1 MPLFQSGIF
10 FEPRSVKKANSYQY
24 QFNAG
29 QTNASWSFTQAL
41 NGEVNFKE
49 NPASGTPGG
58 STLLTPTIYDLPSIW
73 HYTILF
79 ENNNIYV
86 SAKADFIDGIGNPS
100 HALDWDYIG
109 LNVIKGSVNSN
120 VPFTFF
126 A

>member
-10 FEPRSVKKANSYQY
+10 FEPRSVKKANSYQ
-24 QFNAG
+24 
-29 QTNASWSFTQAL
+29 WSFTQAL

-109 LNVIKGSVNSN
+109 LNKGVSQ
-120 VPFTFF
+120 
-126 A
+126 

>member
-58 STLLTPTIYDLPSIW
+58 STLLTPTIYDCLQFGITRSCLKI
-73 HYTILF
+73 TTSMFQQKLILLM
-79 ENNNIYV
+79 V
-86 SAKADFIDGIGNPS
+86 
-100 HALDWDYIG
+100 
-109 LNVIKGSVNSN
+109 
-120 VPFTFF
+120 
-126 A
+126 